1 VFGIEA
7 WVGRDGWRVWNW
19 ILILIWIWI
28 KGNGEWGRRD
38 MRDMRRDLE
47 RVWGYGF
54 WSLSE
59 VERLSKINIKFQ
71 GQV

>member
-1 VFGIEA
+1 MFGIEA
-7 WVGRDGWRVWNW
+7 WVGREGWRVWNW
-19 ILILIWIWI
+19 ILILIWIWIWI

-59 VERLSKINIKFQ
+59 VERLS
-71 GQV
+71 G